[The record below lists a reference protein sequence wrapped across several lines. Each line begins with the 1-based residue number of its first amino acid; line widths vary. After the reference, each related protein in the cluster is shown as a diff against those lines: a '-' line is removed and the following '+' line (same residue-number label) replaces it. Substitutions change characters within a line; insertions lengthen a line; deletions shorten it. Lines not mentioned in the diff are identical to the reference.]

1 MPKRDAKYM
10 EAQREGI
17 ARAALQVLLDRGIYE
32 TSLRDICKAAGVSMG
47 ALYTHFATKE
57 EIIIAACALD
67 RADMMA
73 RPLPENWDDYISV
86 LVESMPGARAENVQK
101 RFRLSLQFA
110 AEVSVMDR
118 NPEGLSAIYFHHR
131 EFFASCLRHLEEK
144 AVISLPVGMER
155 TVEIHMQLISG
166 AAYQI
171 AADRELSREK
181 VVDALTTALALTA
194 GLVETKVRSFARH
207 PSR

>member
-1 MPKRDAKYM
+1 MPKRNAKYM

-17 ARAALQVLLDRGIYE
+17 ARAALQVLLDQGIYE

-57 EIIIAACALD
+57 DIIIAACAFD
-67 RADMMA
+67 RADLMA
-73 RPLPENWDDYISV
+73 RSLPETWEDYIAI
-86 LVESMPGARAENVQK
+86 LVGSMPEPWTENVQK

-110 AEVSVMDR
+110 AEISVMDR

-131 EFFASCLRHLEEK
+131 EFLASCLRQLREK
-144 AVISLPVGMER
+144 AVISLPLGMER
-155 TVEIHMQLISG
+155 TMEIHMQLISG

-171 AADRELSREK
+171 AANREISREK
-181 VVDALTTALALTA
+181 VFDALTTTLALTA
-194 GLVETKVRSFARH
+194 GLVETKVGSSARL
-207 PSR
+207 SSQ